1 MRKSQKKRFTAEEIE
16 RYRADPN
23 VKDVREDRLRFT
35 LAFRQRM
42 YDAVKDHIGNPAI
55 KQFLRENGYDPETF
69 GKNIICTLSSKFKS
83 CGRPKYGDGISVL
96 ANHPEHWNDQ
106 DLLRTGKFKRYRNG
120 IGFTEIFVSELG
132 HAYPEQSIEDG
143 LRKAGIDPEM
153 AGYQRI
159 YTLKRKLD
167 GKSRQ
172 SRKTSYGEEIIA
184 RYSHHPYVKSIS
196 HNRLVLSAAFFN
208 ETHFFKDMKIDDIL
222 AMYEIQYEDLSLSA
236 RNNIYYKL
244 RNWIP
249 NDEVQADCSEQSLR
263 IQYRRMK
270 ALEDLLTKDLREYG
284 AAVSSLAGNPAKRKL
299 LELIQE
305 FPADRSQG
313 FTRTRILKL
322 AGISRSN
329 CYEIL
334 KNDAYGAACARRE
347 AQDQKDIETIH
358 EVIAYRGFAKGSR
371 QIYMNMRAITG
382 EQFGLNKIRRLMHK
396 AGIITPIR
404 RKNQSRQSTLDLVKR
419 NVKPNLLKRQFK
431 LYEPDEVRLTDV
443 TYLDYGNRKRAY
455 GSAVKD
461 PVSNRLIDLTVSSS
475 NDLFLAQSSLN
486 QIARDGIT
494 DAMILHSDQGLI
506 YLNDS
511 FQRQVKELGMV
522 QSMSK
527 RGNCWDNAPQESFF
541 GHFKDEADYRSCRTL
556 EELQAICLAY
566 KDYYNTERRQWNLNR
581 MTPEN
586 YSEYLK
592 HLPAEVKQ
600 MRVETERKKYEAMKK
615 RAAAEAI
622 VRSTTLG
629 V

>member
-1 MRKSQKKRFTAEEIE
+1 
-16 RYRADPN
+16 
-23 VKDVREDRLRFT
+23 
-35 LAFRQRM
+35 
-42 YDAVKDHIGNPAI
+42 
-55 KQFLRENGYDPETF
+55 
-69 GKNIICTLSSKFKS
+69 
-83 CGRPKYGDGISVL
+83 
-96 ANHPEHWNDQ
+96 
-106 DLLRTGKFKRYRNG
+106 
-120 IGFTEIFVSELG
+120 
-132 HAYPEQSIEDG
+132 
-143 LRKAGIDPEM
+143 
-153 AGYQRI
+153 
-159 YTLKRKLD
+159 
-167 GKSRQ
+167 
-172 SRKTSYGEEIIA
+172 
-184 RYSHHPYVKSIS
+184 
-196 HNRLVLSAAFFN
+196 
-208 ETHFFKDMKIDDIL
+208 
-222 AMYEIQYEDLSLSA
+222 
-236 RNNIYYKL
+236 
-244 RNWIP
+244 
-249 NDEVQADCSEQSLR
+249 
-263 IQYRRMK
+263 
-270 ALEDLLTKDLREYG
+270 
-284 AAVSSLAGNPAKRKL
+284 
-299 LELIQE
+299 
-305 FPADRSQG
+305 
-313 FTRTRILKL
+313 
-322 AGISRSN
+322 
-329 CYEIL
+329 
-334 KNDAYGAACARRE
+334 
-347 AQDQKDIETIH
+347 
-358 EVIAYRGFAKGSR
+358 
-371 QIYMNMRAITG
+371 MNMRAITG

-541 GHFKDEADYRSCRTL
+541 DHFKDEDDYRSCRTL
-556 EELQAICLAY
+556 EELQAICHAY